1 MEHRDHG
8 HWNPLLQAQV
18 VQAKRPWISDLNLGS
33 GYTYIYIYLK
43 QLTSVFLGK
52 GQSIATEV
60 KETAVARRVWCLR
73 PAYANWLNWNV
84 FVHQHLILK
93 CLLNKADCRTDVLV
107 LWCISSNIFSL
118 KKCASPSSVWSHQES
133 AIQNWQIKHHLPDN
147 NLHRTLRYRRF
158 TQSWDKSME
167 GRSSRPQPL
176 LFSQSSILND
186 EMNHFNQL
194 VFK

>member
-1 MEHRDHG
+1 M
-8 HWNPLLQAQV
+8 
-18 VQAKRPWISDLNLGS
+18 NLWSEPGLRI
-33 GYTYIYIYLK
+33 YIYIYLK

-60 KETAVARRVWCLR
+60 KETTVARRVWCLR

-147 NLHRTLRYRRF
+147 NLHRTLRYRWF

-167 GRSSRPQPL
+167 GRRDLSHCCSATAASWMMRWTTL
-176 LFSQSSILND
+176 ISLYLSNHTNNIL
-186 EMNHFNQL
+186 
-194 VFK
+194 